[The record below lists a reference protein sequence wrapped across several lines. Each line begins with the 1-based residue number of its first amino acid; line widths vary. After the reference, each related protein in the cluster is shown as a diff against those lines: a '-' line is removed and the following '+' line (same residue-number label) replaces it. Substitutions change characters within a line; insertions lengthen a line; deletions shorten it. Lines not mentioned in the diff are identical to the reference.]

1 MYELF
6 GGRVVSPDSLA
17 KMTRMGRDGYGF
29 GLYEDAEEW
38 GIEDV
43 ALGHSGIL
51 IPAYSSYFV
60 VLPEHGIV
68 VVTLSNIADDFHDLE
83 TVVAIGRDLAE
94 AALPA
99 LRRSLEE

>member
-1 MYELF
+1 
-6 GGRVVSPDSLA
+6 
-17 KMTRMGRDGYGF
+17 MGRDGYGF

-68 VVTLSNIADDFHDLE
+68 VVTLSNIADGNRDLSW
-83 TVVAIGRDLAE
+83 VVSIGRELAE
-94 AALPA
+94 AVQPEL
-99 LRRSLEE
+99 